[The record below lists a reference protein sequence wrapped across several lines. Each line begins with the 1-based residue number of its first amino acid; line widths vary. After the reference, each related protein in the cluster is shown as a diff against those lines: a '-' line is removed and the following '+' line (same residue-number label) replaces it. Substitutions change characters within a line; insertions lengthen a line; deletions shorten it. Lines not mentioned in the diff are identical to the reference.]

1 MSPLR
6 YSKFALFPLL
16 YCFHCACRNDDGVA
30 QSSVSLTSA
39 ISFSL
44 SGDYSI
50 PVMDANSS
58 VLYHCSLDAAGFLTL
73 FKQCKDPEMMEDLLH
88 LVIVGLS
95 NPGMAMSMIEH
106 VCRTPMSFS
115 DHKLFAEFLIA
126 SSFANVHLEARQFI
140 VRQLPLTMSPTFQG
154 KVYKNQDGVKLAYL
168 KISFMKSFVKQL
180 LVQSDQ
186 KLVSA
191 DPELLLNHSLNPD
204 QTYETLC
211 FNAVINQSK
220 YTRIDMRDLSL
231 QASETQQGGLASP
244 HDKNSSKKK
253 PAPKSTGT
261 SSGILSKL
269 SSTLSRKQ
277 GNLSQSLSI
286 HNGKDPQ
293 EMLWFLD
300 SDDDILD
307 DVSSDGAQ
315 VRERMLATMAKD
327 LPLKSKNVVYN
338 TNLKYY
344 AELQRQSCNLLLTIW
359 SALGFSVENHPLQMV
374 ICRSPSPK
382 EQIFHE
388 LLEAYLLAH
397 LEIGLHPPSGFHTLY
412 NSIVFMCLDQSL
424 FLQHL
429 YNGAITP
436 TRRFV
441 DMLVEDCHEDDAEIV
456 FQIFNGLEYRLA
468 EYALERWRDPTF
480 VTLSRTH
487 VQVKDKSRR

>member
-1 MSPLR
+1 M
-6 YSKFALFPLL
+6 
-16 YCFHCACRNDDGVA
+16 A

-39 ISFSL
+39 VSFSL

-50 PVMDANSS
+50 PVIDVNSS
-58 VLYHCSLDAAGFLTL
+58 VIYNCSLDAAGFLTL
-73 FKQCKDPEMMEDLLH
+73 FKQCKNPEMMEDLLH

-126 SSFANVHLEARQFI
+126 SSFANIHLEARQFI

-154 KVYKNQDGVKLAYL
+154 KVYKNEDGVKLAYL

-180 LVQSDQ
+180 LVQSNQ
-186 KLVSA
+186 KLVAPDS
-191 DPELLLNHSLNPD
+191 ELLLNHSPNPD
-204 QTYETLC
+204 ETYETLC

-220 YTRIDMRDLSL
+220 YTRIDMRALSL
-231 QASETQQGGLASP
+231 QVTETQQAGSASP
-244 HDKNSSKKK
+244 GSSRDKNSSKKK
-253 PAPKSTGT
+253 PASKTTGT
-261 SSGILSKL
+261 STGIFHKI
-269 SSTLSRKQ
+269 SSTLGRKQ
-277 GNLSQSLSI
+277 PSLSQSLSI

-307 DVSSDGAQ
+307 DVSADGAQ

-327 LPLKSKNVVYN
+327 LPLRAKNVVYN

-359 SALGFSVENHPLQMV
+359 SALGFSVDSHPLQMI

-412 NSIVFMCLDQSL
+412 NSMVFMCLDRSL

-429 YNGAITP
+429 YNGALTP

-441 DMLVEDCHEDDAEIV
+441 DMLLEDCQEDDAEIV

-480 VTLSRTH
+480 VTLVGNSKT
-487 VQVKDKSRR
+487 QVKDKSRH